1 MRLEYAINRSVAWYL
16 KQANVSP
23 TTSQRLKWAQQAA
36 EGMAY
41 IHKMGVLH
49 CDTNANNLL
58 LDKNLNVKYADFQG
72 RYLSPDNTIIL
83 DGLSSEN
90 VKSSMPRSDPNYA
103 DQKTDIFALGSA
115 IYYIMTGHEP
125 FPELDSFDDDDEA
138 EIVARYK
145 SGQFPVLDPQLGGG
159 IVHNCWVGAYGSALE
174 VADDFQKLIKGT
186 LDV

>member
-41 IHKMGVLH
+41 IHKMGVLY

-58 LDKNLNVKYADFQG
+58 LDKTLNIKFADFQG
-72 RYLSPDNTIIL
+72 RYMSPDSTVIL

-90 VKSSMPRSDPNYA
+90 VKPSMPRSDPNYK

-115 IYYIMTGHEP
+115 IYYMMTSHEP
-125 FPELDSFDDDDEA
+125 S
-138 EIVARYK
+138 
-145 SGQFPVLDPQLGGG
+145 
-159 IVHNCWVGAYGSALE
+159 
-174 VADDFQKLIKGT
+174 T
-186 LDV
+186 LLRR